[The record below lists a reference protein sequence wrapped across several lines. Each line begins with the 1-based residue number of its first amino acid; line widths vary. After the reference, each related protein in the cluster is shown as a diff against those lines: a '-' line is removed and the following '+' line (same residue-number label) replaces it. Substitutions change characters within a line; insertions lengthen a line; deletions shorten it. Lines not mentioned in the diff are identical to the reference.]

1 MITLYMDENVEG
13 QIVRGLR
20 AQGIDVLTAE
30 EDGYRETA
38 DIDVLDRAAALDRVA
53 FSRDDDFLRE
63 ATRRHRAGESFG
75 GVIFAHKLY
84 VSLGEC
90 IADLE
95 YLAIVGDTADFT
107 DRVYFLPL

>member
-13 QIVRGLR
+13 QIVHGLR
-20 AQGIDVLTAE
+20 IRGIDVLTAE
-30 EDGYRETA
+30 EDGYRQTP
-38 DIDVLDRAAALDRVA
+38 DPRVLDRATALGRIT

-63 ATRRHRAGESFG
+63 ATRRQRAGESFG
-75 GVIFAHKLY
+75 GVIYAHKLY

-95 YLAIVGDTADFT
+95 YLAFVGDMADFT

>member
-1 MITLYMDENVEG
+1 MIALYMDENVEG

-20 AQGIDVLTAE
+20 ARGVDVLTAE

-38 DIDVLDRAAALDRVA
+38 DTDLLNRATALNRVA

-63 ATRRHRAGESFG
+63 ATTRHRAGESFG
-75 GVIFAHKLY
+75 GVIYAHKLY

-95 YLAIVGDTADFT
+95 YLAVVGDAADFT

>member
-1 MITLYMDENVEG
+1 MESSRNENVEG

-30 EDGYRETA
+30 DDGYKETP
-38 DIDVLDRAAALDRVA
+38 DPEVLERATRLGRVT
-53 FSRDDDFLRE
+53 FSRDEDFLRE
-63 ATRRHRAGESFG
+63 ASRRQRAGESFG
-75 GVIFAHKLY
+75 GVIYAHKLY
-84 VSLGEC
+84 VSLGQC

-95 YLAIVGDTADFT
+95 YLAVAGEADDFR